1 LSAEF
6 FSFVHHSF
14 TCLGE
19 HAPRPDHAC
28 LHELGT
34 SVNETVVATEKFAKA
49 KELALG
55 FIDQAWI
62 NALTHPITIF
72 ILVFALAVLFLARTG
87 LWRGG
92 LAKPEAAS
100 RLDAAQ
106 PATIAS
112 AQPMAQPAMALPA
125 GRAVP
130 IEALIA
136 YQHAET
142 TARTERALALSEE
155 ALRLHAASLDQ
166 LTKMNAALNRLIAQ
180 VDSASA
186 VEESA

>member
-1 LSAEF
+1 
-6 FSFVHHSF
+6 
-14 TCLGE
+14 
-19 HAPRPDHAC
+19 
-28 LHELGT
+28 
-34 SVNETVVATEKFAKA
+34 
-49 KELALG
+49 
-55 FIDQAWI
+55 
-62 NALTHPITIF
+62 
-72 ILVFALAVLFLARTG
+72 
-87 LWRGG
+87 
-92 LAKPEAAS
+92 
-100 RLDAAQ
+100 
-106 PATIAS
+106 
-112 AQPMAQPAMALPA
+112 
-125 GRAVP
+125 VP